1 MFVIR
6 LRQLSSLKVFSQ
18 RCELAWIEFLRL
30 FFVFAYYLGYM
41 RIRLQSLIIILVISI
56 SEFL

>member
-1 MFVIR
+1 MRISVDRIF
-6 LRQLSSLKVFSQ
+6 
-18 RCELAWIEFLRL
+18 AT